1 MQKIA
6 SYELQHKRC
15 QTCGFA
21 VRFVLR
27 HIPDPV
33 LAAAVRRILQ
43 TDFDQRIVADAA
55 YRERVLSLKDKRL
68 GCVCRRPGTTPPCH
82 GDVLVRWLE
91 HQPTPEQATKV
102 KLMAGLLTRKF
113 ADPALR
119 QKLLATGDAKLVE
132 GNWWGDR
139 FWGIDLKTGE
149 GQNTL
154 GRLLMTLRIRLREE
168 PPPSPTAP
176 TVTRPLVKIISG
188 GQTGADQAGLQVA
201 EAFGIPTG
209 GWAPK
214 GWITSRGPNPN
225 LLRDRFK
232 LQEHPGGYPARTFA
246 NAKESDGTIRLAH
259 DFTTAG
265 ERCTLNGI
273 REAGR
278 PHFDVD
284 LAHPRPA
291 EEAVAWIREHGIRI
305 LNVALS
311 VDSAQRHQI
320 GISPC
325 HRAAWTT
332 PRRWKR
338 QVESGEVFT
347 VLISL
352 IPPISRTPSGRPF
365 RLGATPT
372 RLPVSPEEWR
382 KRSMDRSRTRYSER
396 SIHSWTIVSARS
408 REGSWS
414 GIAQLHDRPPN
425 CTVRCGLPPVICTV
439 SRHQSSRSPAASLL
453 SQSYPPPSGEPQRG
467 PGAVGILGWRSR

>member
-1 MQKIA
+1 MFNTGESVMTQVVHISEAHDVYIGRAGKGADGYFGNPHPIVKPCSKCGGTIHDRLGCIA
-6 SYELQHKRC
+6 A
-15 QTCGFA
+15 F
-21 VRFVLR
+21 
-27 HIPDPV
+27 
-33 LAAAVRRILQ
+33 Q

-68 GCVCRRPGTTPPCH
+68 GCFCRRPGTTTPCH

-91 HQPTPEQATKV
+91 HQPTPEQATAESKTDVPEIREFRGEYAWASNFFAHPMEWSGFRVPTLEHAYQLDKCPTEAVGVFPGPDNQMITMPWRQAIAQAPTPGAAKKLGKVAPLRPDWETRKV

-149 GQNTL
+149 GQYTL
-154 GRLLMTLRIRLREE
+154 GRLLMTLRIRLREK
-168 PPPSPTAP
+168 PPLSPTAP

-246 NAKESDGTIRLAH
+246 NAKESDGTIRLAY

-291 EEAVAWIREHGIRI
+291 EEAVAWIREYGIRI
-305 LNVALS
+305 LNVAGN
-311 VDSAQRHQI
+311 RERPKTP
-320 GISPC
+320 GTF
-325 HRAAWTT
+325 RAACFWLRDLLVSLGYERV
-332 PRRWKR
+332 PRT
-338 QVESGEVFT
+338 E
-347 VLISL
+347 
-352 IPPISRTPSGRPF
+352 
-365 RLGATPT
+365 
-372 RLPVSPEEWR
+372 
-382 KRSMDRSRTRYSER
+382 
-396 SIHSWTIVSARS
+396 
-408 REGSWS
+408 
-414 GIAQLHDRPPN
+414 
-425 CTVRCGLPPVICTV
+425 
-439 SRHQSSRSPAASLL
+439 
-453 SQSYPPPSGEPQRG
+453 
-467 PGAVGILGWRSR
+467 